1 MDAELVLVAP
11 VALAVPSPL
20 LVPTVNFVVERVALV
35 PVLVVPARQ
44 HVGVVRRAAVVLA
57 AASGYNADTAEVG
70 TGTVGSIPKLRSVGA
85 VAVVVAAVD
94 ADRRSKKNDAV
105 VAPGALA
112 GAVEAVPE
120 AALLVA
126 VLLSTV
132 FAVVVLEV
140 SPVAGHSKPQQ
151 RSGTGLVHGHSS
163 HTRTDR
169 SAL

>member
-11 VALAVPSPL
+11 VALAVPPPL

-35 PVLVVPARQ
+35 LVLVVPARQ

-70 TGTVGSIPKLRSVGA
+70 TGTVGSIPKLRSVGV

-112 GAVEAVPE
+112 GAVEVVPVAV
-120 AALLVA
+120 LLVA

-132 FAVVVLEV
+132 FAAVVLEV
-140 SPVAGHSKPQQ
+140 SPVAGHSRPQQ
-151 RSGTGLVHGHSS
+151 CSGTGLVHGHSS

>member
-11 VALAVPSPL
+11 VALAVPPPL

-70 TGTVGSIPKLRSVGA
+70 TGTVGSIPKLRSVGV

-112 GAVEAVPE
+112 GAVEVVPVAV
-120 AALLVA
+120 LLVA

-132 FAVVVLEV
+132 FAAVVLEV
-140 SPVAGHSKPQQ
+140 SPVAGHSRPQQ
-151 RSGTGLVHGHSS
+151 CSGTGLVHGHSS

>member
-11 VALAVPSPL
+11 VALAVPPPL

-35 PVLVVPARQ
+35 LVLVVPARQ

-70 TGTVGSIPKLRSVGA
+70 TGTVGSIPKLRSVGV
-85 VAVVVAAVD
+85 VAVVAAVD

-112 GAVEAVPE
+112 GAVEVVPVAV
-120 AALLVA
+120 LLVA

-132 FAVVVLEV
+132 FAAVVLEV
-140 SPVAGHSKPQQ
+140 SPVAGHSRPQQ
-151 RSGTGLVHGHSS
+151 CSGTGLVHGHSS